1 MWMYIRS
8 LRSCVSRLTIVNF
21 SNSGCVDT
29 VVLYG
34 VADKNARLHLHQ
46 HLGDY
51 GTFKPQTHDRDRDR
65 TESIVQAKE
74 QILERVEEE
83 PDISTR
89 QLAAE
94 IGVSQFV
101 VHPTIKEQALHPYHV
116 QKVQSFGV
124 H

>member
-1 MWMYIRS
+1 MVWQMKTPGFKIAQFHVRE
-8 LRSCVSRLTIVNF
+8 
-21 SNSGCVDT
+21 
-29 VVLYG
+29 
-34 VADKNARLHLHQ
+34 HLHQ

-94 IGVSQFV
+94 IGVSQIV
-101 VHPTIKEQALHPYHV
+101 VHPTIKEQGLHPYHV

-124 H
+124 R